1 MGVGFIKGRIGSDRS
16 QALLDLCFKEA
27 RSGSRGPIFILV
39 PEKYTFEME
48 KKLSIR
54 LLKDRDPNLRIR
66 VVSMSTLANMVF
78 TKVGGLKEKKLTSS
92 ARGMMT
98 YRAIEAVS
106 KDLKTLR
113 VPQDSTGL
121 VDIVKDALIELKQNK
136 IGLEDLEEMAKKT
149 SDDALKAKLEDIG
162 LIYASY
168 EKLMEEDYIDTE
180 DWIKL
185 FSRKLVS
192 FEEIK
197 EATIFIDEF
206 TGFTPIQYDL
216 IEGLIALSKNT
227 YISLLLDMKS
237 RLELKTV
244 FSKTH
249 ITYQRLIDICNSHNL
264 ERLEDRK
271 SVV

>member
-162 LIYASY
+162 
-168 EKLMEEDYIDTE
+168 
-180 DWIKL
+180 
-185 FSRKLVS
+185 
-192 FEEIK
+192 
-197 EATIFIDEF
+197 
-206 TGFTPIQYDL
+206 
-216 IEGLIALSKNT
+216 
-227 YISLLLDMKS
+227 
-237 RLELKTV
+237 
-244 FSKTH
+244 
-249 ITYQRLIDICNSHNL
+249 
-264 ERLEDRK
+264 
-271 SVV
+271 